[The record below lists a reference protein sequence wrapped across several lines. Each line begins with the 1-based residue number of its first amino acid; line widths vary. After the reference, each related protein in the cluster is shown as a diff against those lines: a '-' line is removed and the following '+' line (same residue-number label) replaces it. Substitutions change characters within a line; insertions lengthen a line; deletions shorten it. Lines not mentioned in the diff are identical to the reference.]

1 MLPSALEAFEIEAL
15 LRCVELCLYHRL
27 LTVEE
32 EDDVESACEKLK
44 RYLRDENCWHGV
56 RT

>member
-44 RYLRDENCWHGV
+44 RYLRDEPGWHGK
-56 RT
+56 TF